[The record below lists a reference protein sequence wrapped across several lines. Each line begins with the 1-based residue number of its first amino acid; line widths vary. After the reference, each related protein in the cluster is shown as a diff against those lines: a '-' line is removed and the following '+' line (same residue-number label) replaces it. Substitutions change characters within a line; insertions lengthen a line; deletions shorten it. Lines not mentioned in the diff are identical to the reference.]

1 MRNAL
6 VSLVVVTCAV
16 AMDVVAMGA
25 DWPMYR
31 GSPSRSGYVPHA
43 LPGKLNLLWTHRA
56 LHPPQRAWPRSK
68 RQLFDA
74 CYQPVICNSR
84 VFFGSSVDCSLRC
97 VEGATGRQLWQFFTD
112 APIRFAPVAWDERV
126 AVASDDGRLYVL
138 DAATGAVVWVHRGGP
153 REAWRLGNERMVSKW
168 PARGGPV
175 LLDGILYYAAGIWPS
190 DGIYIY
196 ALDSTTG
203 KVLWA
208 NTDSGGIYMAQP
220 HGGANAAS
228 GLAAQGHLS
237 ALGKRLFVPTGRAIP
252 AALDREDGKL
262 AYFYLQKNR
271 AVGGTSVILA
281 DRYMVNSGMVFDALS
296 GEARG
301 KLKGRVVSAFP
312 GGLVSA
318 AGGEVQAV
326 STNLAEKPDRKGKLR
341 PQLDLAAL
349 WTEGGVGPVSTL
361 VVAADLVVVGG
372 TGQVMGLA
380 RGAAAKGK
388 RRRWR
393 VAVDGTV
400 YGLAVADE
408 RLYVATD
415 RGTLYCFGGKSAA
428 PQERPAVPEEN
439 PYSENP
445 VITRGTEEILRL
457 SGVREGYCLDLGCGD
472 GQLAYELAKRT
483 DLTIFAVDDD
493 LANVRTA
500 RRKLAAAG
508 LYGDRVTVHHASL
521 QATGYPKYFA
531 NLIVSARALVEDFSE
546 QARPEVARLQRPYGG
561 VTCLGKVGEI
571 KLARRGALAGAGSW
585 THQYS
590 NPANTVSSDDALVK
604 GKLGILWF
612 RDVGLELPQRHGR
625 GPAPLFH
632 EGRLFHE
639 GLDEIRAVD
648 AYNGRELWSYQISGV
663 LKAYDGDHLMG
674 TSGTGSNYCV
684 TGDGVFA
691 RHRDFCVRI
700 DARTGQPLGEF
711 KVPGPR
717 GGREPAWG
725 YIASENGRLYG
736 TRADP
741 THVVTYRYR
750 EGGDMRKQLTESD
763 LFFVYDVATEKL
775 LWQYQARHSIRHNA
789 IAIGRR
795 YVYLIDRPQAVSDRV
810 KRTNAPAS
818 QQPGSLLAL
827 DKQTGEVVWKR
838 DQEIYGTTLA
848 VSDAHGVVVMSYQD
862 SRFKL
867 DSEIGGRLT
876 ALKADSGE
884 LLWDRKADY
893 RSRLTLMDR
902 TLVADGGAWDL
913 LTGKTRDWNFER
925 SYGCGVLSAGKEM
938 LFFRSATL
946 GYFDVNQNDKVQNF
960 GGVRPGCWI
969 NTIPAGGL
977 VLVPDASAGCTCS
990 YLNRSWFALEPG
1002 ED

>member
-1 MRNAL
+1 MRNVL
-6 VSLVVVTCAV
+6 VMLG
-16 AMDVVAMGA
+16 VVACSVAAGA

-43 LPGKLNLLWTHRA
+43 LPGQLKPIWKRRS
-56 LHPPQRAWPRSK
+56 LHPPERAWPRSK

-74 CYQPVICNSR
+74 CYQPVVCRGR
-84 VFFGSSVDCSLRC
+84 VFYGSSVDCSVRC
-97 VEGATGRQLWQFFTD
+97 LDGETGKQLWQFVTGG
-112 APIRFAPVAWDERV
+112 PIRFAPVAWADRV

-138 DAATGAVVWVHRGGP
+138 DAGSGTVVWVHQGGP

-190 DGIYIY
+190 DGIYIH
-196 ALDSTTG
+196 ALQSATG
-203 KVLWA
+203 KVLWS

-252 AALDREDGKL
+252 AALDRSNGKL

-271 AVGGTSVILA
+271 AVGGTSVVLA
-281 DRYMVNSGMVFDALS
+281 DRYMVNSGIVFDALS

-326 STNLAEKPDRKGKLR
+326 AMAAVEKPDRKGKLR

-349 WTEGGVGPVSTL
+349 WTESGLGRVTNL
-361 VVAADLVVVGG
+361 IVAGDSVIVGG
-372 TGQVMGLA
+372 AGQVSCLSLGEVTE
-380 RGAAAKGK
+380 GK
-388 RRRWR
+388 RRQWQFE
-393 VAVDGTV
+393 VDGVV
-400 YGLAVADE
+400 YGLAVADDK
-408 RLYVATD
+408 LFVATD
-415 RGTLYCFGGKSAA
+415 RGTLYCFGGGTVGALVNRD
-428 PQERPAVPEEN
+428 PVHDN
-439 PYSENP
+439 PYTENP
-445 VITRGTEEILRL
+445 VVTRRVEAILKMTRI
-457 SGVREGYCLDLGCGD
+457 REGYCLDLGCGD
-472 GQLAYELAKRT
+472 GQLAYELVKRT
-483 DLTIFAVDDD
+483 DLTIFAVDED
-493 LANVRTA
+493 LAVVQQA
-500 RRKLAAAG
+500 RRKLSAAG
-508 LYGDRVTVHHASL
+508 VYGDRVTVHHAPL
-521 QATGYPKYFA
+521 HATGYPQYFA
-531 NLIVSARALVEDFSE
+531 NLVVSSRAFTADLE
-546 QARPEVARLQRPYGG
+546 QRTTEEVLRLQRPYGG
-561 VTCLGKVGEI
+561 VICLGKVGQM
-571 KLARRGALAGAGSW
+571 KLTRRGALAGAGSW

-711 KVPGPR
+711 KVPGER
-717 GGREPAWG
+717 SGGDGAWG
-725 YIASENGRLYG
+725 YIASEEGRLYG
-736 TRADP
+736 SRADP
-741 THVVTYRYR
+741 AHVVTYRYKA
-750 EGGDMRKQLTESD
+750 GGDMRQQLTESD
-763 LFFVYDVATEKL
+763 LFFVYDVATGKL
-775 LWQYQARHSIRHNA
+775 VWQYQAQHSIRHNA
-789 IAIGRR
+789 IAIGQR

-810 KRTNAPAS
+810 KRTSAPVA
-818 QQPGSLLAL
+818 QQSGSLIAL
-827 DKQTGEVVWKR
+827 DKRSGKIVWKR
-838 DQEIYGTTLA
+838 DEGIYGTTLA
-848 VSDAHGVVVMSYQD
+848 VSDSHGVVVMSYQNTA
-862 SRFKL
+862 FKL

-876 ALKADSGE
+876 AFSADSGE
-884 LLWDRKADY
+884 ILWDQKAKY
-893 RSRLTLMDR
+893 QSRLTLMDR
-902 TLVADGGAWDL
+902 TVVADGGAWDL
-913 LTGKTRDWNFER
+913 VSGEPRAWNFER
-925 SYGCGVLSAGKEM
+925 SYGCGVLTAGKEM

-946 GYFDVNQNDKVQNF
+946 GYFDVKENDKVQNF

-969 NTIPAGGL
+969 NAIPAGGL
-977 VLVPDASAGCTCS
+977 VLVPDASAGCSCS
-990 YLNRSWFALEPG
+990 YLNRSWFALEPTG
-1002 ED
+1002 E